1 MVDEYKKPAVKPAD
15 ALGTLARRSQ
25 AFRVST
31 VLIFAVG
38 LIVLAFV
45 VGLLYNVITGKD
57 NAPEI
62 PSVTL

>member
-1 MVDEYKKPAVKPAD
+1 MVDEKKQPAVKPAD

-31 VLIFAVG
+31 VLFLVGG

>member
-1 MVDEYKKPAVKPAD
+1 MVDEKKQLAVKPAD

-31 VLIFAVG
+31 ALFLVGG

>member
-1 MVDEYKKPAVKPAD
+1 MVDEKKQPAVKPAD

-31 VLIFAVG
+31 VLILVGG
-38 LIVLAFV
+38 LIVVAFL
-45 VGLLYNVITGKD
+45 VGLLVNIISGKD
-57 NAPEI
+57 NTPEI